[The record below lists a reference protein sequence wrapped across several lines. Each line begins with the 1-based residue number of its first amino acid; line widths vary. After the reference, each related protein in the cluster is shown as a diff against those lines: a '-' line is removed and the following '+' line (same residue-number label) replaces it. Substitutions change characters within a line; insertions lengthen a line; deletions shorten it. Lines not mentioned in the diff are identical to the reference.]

1 MSVNRVVLIGR
12 LTRDPEL
19 RTTNSGKNVVNFSIA
34 VQKRIK
40 PQDGSPDADFFNI
53 QAWGQTADYVNNYI
67 GKGRL
72 VAVDG
77 RLQVRKWQDQ
87 NGNNRETTEIVA
99 DNVNGLD
106 RPREDGDQGGGSYGG
121 NGGGSR
127 SGQGGNQG
135 QRRQSAQQSTED
147 EYDPFADE

>member
-19 RTTNSGKNVVNFSIA
+19 RTTNSGKNVVEFSIA

-40 PQDGSPDADFFNI
+40 PADGSADADFFRVK
-53 QAWGQTADYVNNYI
+53 AWGQTADYVNSYLQ
-67 GKGRL
+67 KGRL

-77 RLQVRKWQDQ
+77 RLETRKWTDQ
-87 NGNNRETTEIVA
+87 NGTNRESVEVVA

-106 RPREDGDQGGGSYGG
+106 RPRDDAGGNSGGGSYSGG
-121 NGGGSR
+121 NSGGGAPAARPVTAAPS
-127 SGQGGNQG
+127 
-135 QRRQSAQQSTED
+135 ED